1 MKNSNHSREL
11 SEKNISS
18 LLWSYFLPAFVG
30 VMANALYN
38 IVGRIFIG
46 QFVGTEALSGLTVV
60 FPVMII
66 IMGFGMLF
74 GIGSA
79 ILISIE
85 LGRGNREKAEFIL
98 GNGLF
103 LMIISSLFLTI
114 AGFFVKEKLLHSFG
128 ATESTIQYANEYLN
142 IILAGTV
149 FGLTG
154 FALNTSIRAEGNARI
169 SMNSML
175 LSAGLNVVF
184 DAIFIILLKMG
195 VKGAGLAAVISQMIL
210 TFYVLYH
217 FRSKNSVIKL
227 YIKNLIPDF
236 KTSILIIS
244 SGMAP
249 FIMQI
254 ANSFVQ
260 ALFNAQLIKHG
271 GDIAV
276 AAMGVINSVATLIIM
291 SIVALNMASQ
301 PIIGYNFG
309 AGKFGRVKEA
319 LTITVKYSTVIGIVA
334 FIIIQ
339 IFPYQIISIFN
350 NSKDLLNTG
359 TPGLRIFLAMVP
371 FTGFQIVTSNYFQ
384 AIGQP
389 HIATVMTIMRQV
401 VFLIPLMIIL
411 PPLLGITGVW
421 LSAPISD
428 FINAIVVF
436 FLLQRGL
443 RSLNTKITV

>member
-1 MKNSNHSREL
+1 
-11 SEKNISS
+11 
-18 LLWSYFLPAFVG
+18 
-30 VMANALYN
+30 
-38 IVGRIFIG
+38 
-46 QFVGTEALSGLTVV
+46 
-60 FPVMII
+60 
-66 IMGFGMLF
+66 
-74 GIGSA
+74 
-79 ILISIE
+79 
-85 LGRGNREKAEFIL
+85 
-98 GNGLF
+98 NGLF

>member
-1 MKNSNHSREL
+1 MEMNNHSRDL
-11 SEKNISS
+11 SEKKISS

-236 KTSILIIS
+236 KTSTLIIS

-359 TPGLRIFLAMVP
+359 SPGLRIFLAMVP

>member
-1 MKNSNHSREL
+1 MKNSNHSRDL

-128 ATESTIQYANEYLN
+128 ATESTIQYANDYLN

-175 LSAGLNVVF
+175 LSAGLNVV
-184 DAIFIILLKMG
+184 
-195 VKGAGLAAVISQMIL
+195 
-210 TFYVLYH
+210 
-217 FRSKNSVIKL
+217 
-227 YIKNLIPDF
+227 
-236 KTSILIIS
+236 
-244 SGMAP
+244 
-249 FIMQI
+249 
-254 ANSFVQ
+254 
-260 ALFNAQLIKHG
+260 
-271 GDIAV
+271 
-276 AAMGVINSVATLIIM
+276 
-291 SIVALNMASQ
+291 
-301 PIIGYNFG
+301 
-309 AGKFGRVKEA
+309 
-319 LTITVKYSTVIGIVA
+319 
-334 FIIIQ
+334 
-339 IFPYQIISIFN
+339 
-350 NSKDLLNTG
+350 
-359 TPGLRIFLAMVP
+359 
-371 FTGFQIVTSNYFQ
+371 
-384 AIGQP
+384 
-389 HIATVMTIMRQV
+389 
-401 VFLIPLMIIL
+401 
-411 PPLLGITGVW
+411 
-421 LSAPISD
+421 
-428 FINAIVVF
+428 
-436 FLLQRGL
+436 
-443 RSLNTKITV
+443 

>member
-1 MKNSNHSREL
+1 
-11 SEKNISS
+11 
-18 LLWSYFLPAFVG
+18 
-30 VMANALYN
+30 MANALYN

>member
-1 MKNSNHSREL
+1 MKNSNHSRDL

-114 AGFFVKEKLLHSFG
+114 VGFFVKEKLLHSFG
-128 ATESTIQYANEYLN
+128 ATESTIQYANDYLN

-236 KTSILIIS
+236 KTSTLIIS

-359 TPGLRIFLAMVP
+359 SPGLRIFLAMVP

-401 VFLIPLMIIL
+401 VFLIPLLIFL

-443 RSLNTKITV
+443 RSLNIKITV

>member
-1 MKNSNHSREL
+1 MKNSNHSRDL

-114 AGFFVKEKLLHSFG
+114 VGFFVKEKLLHSFG
-128 ATESTIQYANEYLN
+128 ATESTIQYANDYLN

-236 KTSILIIS
+236 KTSTLIIS

-401 VFLIPLMIIL
+401 VFLIPLLIFL

-443 RSLNTKITV
+443 RSLNIKITV

>member
-1 MKNSNHSREL
+1 MKNSNHSRDL

-30 VMANALYN
+30 VMTNALYN

>member
-1 MKNSNHSREL
+1 MEMNNHSRDL
-11 SEKNISS
+11 SEKKISS

-128 ATESTIQYANEYLN
+128 ATESTIQYANDYLN

>member
-1 MKNSNHSREL
+1 MENINHNRAL
-11 SEKNISS
+11 SEKNITS
-18 LLWSYFLPAFVG
+18 LLWSYFIPAFIG

-46 QFVGTEALSGLTVV
+46 QFVGTDALSGLTVV

-74 GIGSA
+74 GIGAA

-85 LGRGNREKAEFIL
+85 LGKGNKEKAEFIL
-98 GNGLF
+98 GNTLF
-103 LMIISSLFLTI
+103 LMVASSLILTI
-114 AGFFVKEKLLHSFG
+114 IGFVIKEKLLSSFG
-128 ATESTIQYANEYLN
+128 ATRATLNYADKYLS
-142 IILAGTV
+142 IILAGTI
-149 FGLTG
+149 
-154 FALNTSIRAEGNARI
+154 FALTEFGINTAIRPEGNKRI

-175 LSAGLNVVF
+175 LAAGLNVVL
-184 DAIFIILLKMG
+184 DAIFIIFLKMG
-195 VKGAGLAAVISQMIL
+195 VVGAGVAAVISQMIL
-210 TFYVLYH
+210 SIYVLYH
-217 FRSKNSVIKL
+217 FRGKKSVIKL
-227 YIKNLIPDF
+227 HLKNITFHF
-236 KTSILIIS
+236 KTSRQIIS

-260 ALFNAQLIKHG
+260 AIFNAQLIKHG

-276 AAMGVINSVATLIIM
+276 AAMGIINSVATLIVM

-309 AGKFGRVKEA
+309 AGNFKRVKET
-319 LTITVKYSTVIGIVA
+319 LIISIKYSTIIGIA
-334 FIIIQ
+334 SFTLIQ
-339 IFPYQIISIFN
+339 LFPSIIISIFN
-350 NSKDLLNTG
+350 NSIELLKAG
-359 TPGLRIFLAMVP
+359 APGLRIFLAMVP

-389 HIATVMTIMRQV
+389 HIATFMTVMRQV
-401 VFLIPLMIIL
+401 VLLIPLLIFL
-411 PPLLGITGVW
+411 PSVFGVTGVW

-428 FINAIVVF
+428 FINGLVVLV
-436 FLLQRGL
+436 LLHRGL
-443 RSLNTKITV
+443 KALNLKITI

>member
-1 MKNSNHSREL
+1 MKNSNHSRDL

-401 VFLIPLMIIL
+401 VFLIPLLIFL

-443 RSLNTKITV
+443 RSLNIKITV

>member
-1 MKNSNHSREL
+1 MKNSNHSRDL

-236 KTSILIIS
+236 KTSTLIIS

-359 TPGLRIFLAMVP
+359 SPGLRIFLAMVP

-401 VFLIPLMIIL
+401 VFLIPLLIFL

-443 RSLNTKITV
+443 RSLNIKITV